1 MVFLEIKGKNSFYC
15 IRKSTCNFKPL
26 KYNENVWEI
35 IREERKEDAMS
46 TLLNTNIY
54 DYIRVL
60 DKAAD
65 ASWIR
70 NDCISNNMANVNTP
84 GYKRQDVDFKG
95 QLKEAMGQFRY
106 MTTDE
111 KVHNLRNEDLKPLS
125 YIDYAGFSYRKD
137 ENNVDIDVENVY
149 EAENQ
154 IYYNGLVT
162 AITSDF
168 QNLAAVTK

>member
-1 MVFLEIKGKNSFYC
+1 
-15 IRKSTCNFKPL
+15 
-26 KYNENVWEI
+26 
-35 IREERKEDAMS
+35 MS

-54 DYIRVL
+54 DYMRVL

-65 ASWIR
+65 AAWIR

-125 YIDYAGFSYRKD
+125 Y
-137 ENNVDIDVENVY
+137 
-149 EAENQ
+149 NQ
-154 IYYNGLVT
+154 IYYNGLIT
-162 AITSDF
+162 AISSDF
-168 QNLAAVTK
+168 QNLSAVTK

>member
-1 MVFLEIKGKNSFYC
+1 
-15 IRKSTCNFKPL
+15 
-26 KYNENVWEI
+26 
-35 IREERKEDAMS
+35 MS

-54 DYIRVL
+54 DYMRVL

-65 ASWIR
+65 AAWIR

-84 GYKRQDVDFKG
+84 GYKREDVDFKG
-95 QLKEAMGQFRY
+95 QLKQAMGKFRFD
-106 MTTDE
+106 MTTDQ
-111 KVHNLRNEDLKPLS
+111 KVAALTNEELKPKS
-125 YIDYAGFSYRKD
+125 YIDYAGYSYRKD

-168 QNLAAVTK
+168 ADLKIVTK

>member
-1 MVFLEIKGKNSFYC
+1 
-15 IRKSTCNFKPL
+15 
-26 KYNENVWEI
+26 
-35 IREERKEDAMS
+35 MS

-54 DYIRVL
+54 DYMRVL

-65 ASWIR
+65 AAWMR
-70 NDCISNNMANVNTP
+70 NDCISNNLANVNTP
-84 GYKRQDVDFKG
+84 GYKREDVDFKG
-95 QLKEAMGQFRY
+95 QLKQAMGKFRY

-111 KVHNLRNEDLKPLS
+111 KVAALKNEDLRPKS
-125 YIDYAGFSYRKD
+125 YIDYGGFSYRKD
-137 ENNVDIDVENVY
+137 ENNVDVDVENVY

-168 QNLAAVTK
+168 ADLRTVTK

>member
-1 MVFLEIKGKNSFYC
+1 
-15 IRKSTCNFKPL
+15 
-26 KYNENVWEI
+26 
-35 IREERKEDAMS
+35 MS

-54 DYIRVL
+54 DYMRVL

-65 ASWIR
+65 AAWIR
-70 NDCISNNMANVNTP
+70 NDCISNNIANVNTP

-154 IYYNGLVT
+154 IYYNGLIT
-162 AITSDF
+162 AISSDF
-168 QNLAAVTK
+168 QNLSAVTK